1 MDQPPPELVE
11 HLGPWA
17 AYGLMILAS
26 LLVIA
31 RTIAPEAF
39 KAFVE
44 RIRFSAEERA
54 KMAAHQRELETEAF
68 ASERDEEIALVSQ
81 TTLVL
86 TQALKQNE
94 TLITFITSNIDSRLR
109 DIQEELQAVEQ
120 RWLAMSKEMA
130 QYRGE
135 HQIVKIELAN
145 LARVI
150 ETVDVRIASLGSFAE
165 EANRMRRGD

>member
-1 MDQPPPELVE
+1 MDQPPPELIE

-44 RIRFSAEERA
+44 RLRFTAEERA
-54 KMAAHQRELETEAF
+54 KRGAHQRELEMEAF

-81 TTLVL
+81 TTLAL

-94 TLITFITSNIDSRLR
+94 TLITFITNNIDSRLR

-145 LARVI
+145 LSSVI
-150 ETVDVRIASLGSFAE
+150 ETVDARIASLGSFAE
-165 EANRMRRGD
+165 EMNKIRRG

>member
-1 MDQPPPELVE
+1 MDQPPPELIE

-44 RIRFSAEERA
+44 RLRFSAEERA
-54 KMAAHQRELETEAF
+54 KDRGHLRELEMEAF

-94 TLITFITSNIDSRLR
+94 TLITFITNNIDNRLG

-145 LARVI
+145 LSRVI
-150 ETVDVRIASLGSFAE
+150 ESVDVRIASLGSFAE
-165 EANRMRRGD
+165 EVNRMRRGD

>member
-1 MDQPPPELVE
+1 
-11 HLGPWA
+11 
-17 AYGLMILAS
+17 MILAS

-44 RIRFSAEERA
+44 RLRFSAEERA
-54 KMAAHQRELETEAF
+54 KRGAHQRELEMEAF

-94 TLITFITSNIDSRLR
+94 TLITFITNNIDSRLR

-145 LARVI
+145 LSSVI
-150 ETVDVRIASLGSFAE
+150 ETVDARIASLGSFAE
-165 EANRMRRGD
+165 EMDKIRRG

>member
-1 MDQPPPELVE
+1 MDQPSPELVE

-31 RTIAPEAF
+31 RTIAPDAF

-68 ASERDEEIALVSQ
+68 ASERQEDIALVSQ

-94 TLITFITSNIDSRLR
+94 VLIGFITKNIDDRLH
-109 DIQEELQAVEQ
+109 DIQTELEDVEQ
-120 RWLAMSKEMA
+120 RWLAMSREMS

-135 HQIVKIELAN
+135 HQIVKIELAR
-145 LARVI
+145 LSKVI
-150 ETVDVRIASLGSFAE
+150 ESIETRIASLGSFAE
-165 EANRMRRGD
+165 EMNRIRRE

>member
-1 MDQPPPELVE
+1 MDQPPPELIE

-44 RIRFSAEERA
+44 RLRFSAEERA
-54 KMAAHQRELETEAF
+54 KRGAHQRELEMEAF

-94 TLITFITSNIDSRLR
+94 TLITFITNNIDSRLR

-145 LARVI
+145 LSSVI
-150 ETVDVRIASLGSFAE
+150 ETVDARIASLGSFAE
-165 EANRMRRGD
+165 EMDKIRRG

>member
-1 MDQPPPELVE
+1 MDQPPPELIE

-44 RIRFSAEERA
+44 RLRFSAEERA
-54 KMAAHQRELETEAF
+54 KRGAHQRELEMEAF

-94 TLITFITSNIDSRLR
+94 TLITFITNNIDSRLR

-145 LARVI
+145 LSSVI
-150 ETVDVRIASLGSFAE
+150 ETVDARIASLGSFAE
-165 EANRMRRGD
+165 EVDKIRRG

>member
-1 MDQPPPELVE
+1 MDQPPPELIE

-44 RIRFSAEERA
+44 RLRFSAEERA
-54 KMAAHQRELETEAF
+54 KRGAHQRELEMEAF

-81 TTLVL
+81 TTLAL

-94 TLITFITSNIDSRLR
+94 TLITFITNNIDSRLR

-145 LARVI
+145 LSSVI
-150 ETVDVRIASLGSFAE
+150 ETVDARIASLGSFAE
-165 EANRMRRGD
+165 EMNKIRRG

>member
-1 MDQPPPELVE
+1 MDQPPPELIE

-44 RIRFSAEERA
+44 RLRFSAEERA
-54 KMAAHQRELETEAF
+54 KRGAHQRELEMEAF

-94 TLITFITSNIDSRLR
+94 TLITFITNNIDSRLR

-145 LARVI
+145 LSSVI
-150 ETVDVRIASLGSFAE
+150 ETVDARIASLGSFAE
-165 EANRMRRGD
+165 EMNKIRRG

>member
-1 MDQPPPELVE
+1 MDQPPPELIE

-44 RIRFSAEERA
+44 RLRFSAEERA
-54 KMAAHQRELETEAF
+54 KRGAHQRELEMEAF

-94 TLITFITSNIDSRLR
+94 TLITFITNNIDSRLQ

-165 EANRMRRGD
+165 EVNRMRRGD